1 MPNKKKSVKGDEPI
15 KKIDLKLRHYKEG
28 TLVDLVCTEAQ
39 KRSYHRKEKFANKKQ
54 YEMFLERLSRHCRF
68 EKIEGSDKYKIL
80 EIFQYPKS
88 TAELKIHNGI
98 YQYLTPL
105 ILDEIINNRN
115 DRQTLFNTYELV
127 KASYLV
133 NDNYTPMKFAQDEV
147 SSGLHIP
154 YKTVAEYFDKTD
166 YYIRSYLRKCI
177 QYLHDMSCVIF
188 KEVFIIKRVTFTDV
202 QVNLNTCRPTGKAE
216 IRKATDDEMNLY
228 AKLLEKADN
237 EIDIHSN
244 QERWYGP
251 KANSYKKTLSYLLRE
266 NNIEY
271 VTSGFE
277 IFCVHPDRCKAIMQ
291 TFSDK
296 TLNECRQVIGSFL
309 KSRSDFNAQ
318 NRITKGKVIDFDR
331 DYIEN
336 FKNLS
341 EISML
346 YGAED
351 IAKRIPEV
359 KKSYAK
365 RREDRSKM
373 IECEYTEL

>member
-1 MPNKKKSVKGDEPI
+1 MFKKTNVKKGDGAI
-15 KKIDLKLRHYKEG
+15 KSINLKAGQYSES
-28 TLVDLVCTEAQ
+28 TLIDLVCTEAQ
-39 KRSYHRKEKFANKKQ
+39 KRSYHKKEKFANKKQ

-68 EKIEGSDKYKIL
+68 EKIEGNDKYKIL
-80 EIFQYPKS
+80 EVFQYPKS
-88 TAELKIHNGI
+88 AAELKIHNGI

-133 NDNYTPMKFAQDEV
+133 NDNYAPMKFAQDEV
-147 SSGLHIP
+147 SSGLQIP

-166 YYIRSYLRKCI
+166 SYIYHYLKKCI
-177 QYLHDMSCVIF
+177 QYLHEMSCVIF
-188 KEVFIIKRVTFTDV
+188 KEVFIIKRVSFTDV
-202 QVNLNTCRPTGKAE
+202 QVNLNRCKPTGKSE

-237 EIDIHSN
+237 EIDIHSS

-251 KANSYKKTLSYLLRE
+251 KANSYKQSLSYLLRE

-277 IFCVHPDRCKAIMQ
+277 IYCIHPDRCKEIMR

-318 NRITKGKVIDFDR
+318 KRIAKGKVIDFDR
-331 DYIEN
+331 DYLEN
-336 FKNLS
+336 FKSLS

-346 YGAED
+346 YDAED
-351 IAKRIPEV
+351 IAKRIPAV
-359 KKSYAK
+359 KESYAK
-365 RREDRSKM
+365 RKEDRSKM
-373 IECEYTEL
+373 IECEYIEV